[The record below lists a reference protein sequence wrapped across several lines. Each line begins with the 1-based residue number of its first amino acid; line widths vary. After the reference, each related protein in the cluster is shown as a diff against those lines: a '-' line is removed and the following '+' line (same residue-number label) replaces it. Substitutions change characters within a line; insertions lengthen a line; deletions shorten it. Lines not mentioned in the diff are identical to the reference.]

1 MQGSCHPAC
10 PAAGLVGKTKT
21 RKMTLRTVPLHT
33 SRVRF
38 TSAVA
43 SSLYLPGQVK
53 APSSCPDPRLLSKRT
68 SPRCSCAVWACLHHF
83 RRTGRPLAQPKSL
96 KLTLLHGHVS
106 DSFVSY
112 MHHYLLII
120 KFWQKCVNDDESL
133 FTVTVSLISFLFD
146 FQNKMNIHKKRHI
159 LICKYNLVSFQS
171 GK

>member
-68 SPRCSCAVWACLHHF
+68 SPRCSCAVWASLPADRSPLGTAQITEAHSASWTRLRFVCILH
-83 RRTGRPLAQPKSL
+83 A
-96 KLTLLHGHVS
+96 
-106 DSFVSY
+106 
-112 MHHYLLII
+112 
-120 KFWQKCVNDDESL
+120 SL
-133 FTVTVSLISFLFD
+133 FTNNTILTKMCKRWRITFHSHSFFD
-146 FQNKMNIHKKRHI
+146 FFFIWFSK
-159 LICKYNLVSFQS
+159 
-171 GK
+171 